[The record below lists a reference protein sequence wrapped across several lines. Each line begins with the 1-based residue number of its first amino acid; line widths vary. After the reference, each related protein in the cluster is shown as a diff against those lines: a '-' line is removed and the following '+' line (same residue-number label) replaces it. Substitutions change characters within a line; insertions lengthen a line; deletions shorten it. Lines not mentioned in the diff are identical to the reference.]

1 MLKKIFLLFVLVF
14 LSSCVYEA
22 IYSKKNSVNYDF
34 SISKLN
40 FIGDRDINLKLKE
53 KLNNYTLSK
62 KDKNF
67 TLKIFSISTK
77 TIAAKDTSGDATSFK
92 NIVTLNLEISM
103 NGTLK
108 NSFMITES
116 FNYNNN
122 SNKFSLKKYEKE
134 IKNNLAETIAKKII
148 FKLSNIQ

>member
-14 LSSCVYEA
+14 LSSCGYEA

-122 SNKFSLKKYEKE
+122 SDKFNLKKYERE
-134 IKNNLAETIAKKII
+134 IKNNLAETISDKLI

>member
-14 LSSCVYEA
+14 LSSCGYEA
-22 IYSKKNSVNYDF
+22 IYSKKNSVNYNF

-62 KDKNF
+62 RDKNF